1 MVSES
6 VDILNALAL
15 LTNFIIVPAIA
26 YGSQLALG
34 ALAVTL
40 VYSILRFSNFGQGD
54 SMAFGTVMVIL
65 MLALFQSEW
74 ANANF
79 SAILPPYELLSA
91 VPTALFAL
99 PFAIV
104 FTAIYILGMDR
115 LVYKHY
121 RRINAKPITV
131 CMASMG
137 VMFVTGG
144 LVRLI
149 NGPDRMTFDDGA
161 RFLFSVRDFKEFT
174 GLAQGIALKTSQF
187 LTITVA
193 IILVAFL
200 FYFLNKTKTGKSMRA
215 YSDNKDLAL
224 LSGIDPDKVVRVTW
238 LIVAAF
244 TAIAGT
250 LYGLDKGFLPF
261 QFHQLLL
268 PIFASVIVGGIGSP
282 MGAIVGAFVVSFS
295 ELFLTYA
302 YKKFLIFLLPGYI
315 PDSLVQLIGVEYKYA
330 ISFVILV
337 VVLLIRPTGI
347 FKGKVV

>member
-6 VDILNALAL
+6 VDILNAFAL

-40 VYSILRFSNFGQGD
+40 IYSILRFSNFGQGD
-54 SMAFGTVMVIL
+54 SMAFGAVMVIL

-79 SAILPPYELLSA
+79 GAILPPFEFLSF
-91 VPTALFAL
+91 VPTALYAL
-99 PFAIV
+99 PFAII
-104 FTAIYILGMDR
+104 FTAIYLLVMDK
-115 LVYKHY
+115 LVYQHY
-121 RRINAKPITV
+121 RRIKAKPITV

-137 VMFVTGG
+137 LMFVTGG
-144 LVRLI
+144 LVRII
-149 NGPDRMTFDDGA
+149 NGPERMTFDDGA

-174 GLAQGIALKTSQF
+174 GLTQGIAIKTSQF
-187 LTITVA
+187 LTVTVA
-193 IILVAFL
+193 ILLVAFL
-200 FYFLNKTKTGKSMRA
+200 FYFLNRTKTGKSMRA
-215 YSDNKDLAL
+215 YSDNEDLAL

-238 LIVAAF
+238 LIVAVF

-261 QFHQLLL
+261 QYHQLLL

-295 ELFLTYA
+295 ELLLTYA
-302 YKKFLIFLLPGYI
+302 YKKFLIYLLPGYV